1 VRRRR
6 IGARSSG
13 DDSGPTPLAYHSRR
27 RHPRRSHRLPSPV
40 AAWVKTSDDWQE
52 SHQCVPVLRGFFL
65 AWNALPSSRVGSPAP
80 KSRAP
85 VGATEPRPVGLV
97 AGFPHVEVARGQSHR
112 LWIASSNRRGRLSEF
127 DRLGIALPRP
137 TPPQPRP
144 TFPGRGCPSIHF
156 SGSSGP
162 IPKVEEGRPCK
173 DGDALYK
180 SGLKFSV
187 R

>member
-1 VRRRR
+1 MRRRR

-137 TPPQPRP
+137 TPRSPGPRSQVGAAP
-144 TFPGRGCPSIHF
+144 FHF